1 VRLYGCPGTRS
12 LRVAWTL
19 EEIGVDYE
27 YRPIDLLEGE
37 GRAPAFLAVNPA
49 GKVPALIDGEQVFTE
64 SAAICLWLAARFPQA
79 GLAPAPGTAEHGQF
93 LRWVSFVVCELEQPL
108 WTVSKHKFV
117 LPQERRVPA
126 IIDSARWEYGIA
138 AELLAEGLEDRDF
151 LAGERFTVADV
162 LATHTLLWGRKAA
175 PAVAPRGL
183 DDYLQ
188 RMTARPAYARARERE
203 AGAAA

>member
-1 VRLYGCPGTRS
+1 V
-12 LRVAWTL
+12 VWTL
-19 EEIGVDYE
+19 EEIGAPYE
-27 YRPIDLLEGE
+27 YRPIDLTQGE

-49 GKVPALIDGEQVFTE
+49 GKVPSLIDGDQVFTE
-64 SAAICLWLAARFPQA
+64 SAAICLWLAARFPEA
-79 GLAPAPGTAEHGQF
+79 RLAPEPGTPQHGQF

-126 IIDSARWEYGIA
+126 IIDSARWEYAIA
-138 AELLAEGLEDRDF
+138 AELLAEGLEEREF

-175 PAVAPRGL
+175 PAVVPLGI
-183 DDYLQ
+183 DEYLQ
-188 RMTARPAYARARERE
+188 RMTARPAYGRARARE
-203 AGAAA
+203 ASATT